1 MTKPVYPSHPADVR
15 RRTVLG
21 GAGAVAVTAGT
32 GGLGSTGTAYAAT
45 AASGAA
51 PREKP
56 GAAPSVS
63 YDRKRLLIDGEP
75 VLVLAGEIHY
85 FRLKRSDWQSRL
97 DLAKEAGLNTIAT
110 YIPWMWHE
118 TADGSIDV
126 TGRTREER
134 DLGAFLD
141 LCIRNGFH
149 VIARPGPF
157 TMAELKGEGV
167 PLRVR
172 EEHPEIVPK
181 GWDGKKDTA
190 QTVDYLAPAYLKE
203 VRRWYDAVIPV
214 IAKRKHRRGGHGVIA
229 CQLDN
234 EIGMLP
240 WVSNH
245 PALTDGT
252 LKAFNSWLEEVY
264 GSGLGDRYP
273 FADKP
278 ADERDA
284 AIRAPK
290 DGYAAALM
298 HDLGA
303 FTRGR
308 FARYVK
314 ALRKSAED
322 NGLTGVPFLVN
333 IHGTSDGG
341 ARKFPIGVSQLM
353 ETWTGEPGVFAGT
366 DFYLGG
372 LTVKNVTDLYLVN
385 AFTEA
390 VQDDDQP
397 LGALEFDAG
406 HADYG
411 DNLDNQEDAESGD
424 LKTRLCVAQGVK
436 LINYYL
442 FAGGFN
448 PKLDKPAGDGNDRI
462 GITGERHG
470 FSAPVDP
477 EGRRNLTYEPLKE
490 TVHAVGGLAGALAGM
505 VPEYDDVA
513 LGFVPDHYLTEYHPP
528 ERPSVDAILA
538 DIEEIRGFGPRGAL
552 SRAMLLG
559 GFRYR
564 ALDVQSAALDP
575 DRTPVLA
582 LATGRNLATK
592 VQRKLVRY
600 LEAGGRLLLSGRVP
614 EEDMAGKASTELRD
628 ALGLRVGKTLT
639 DADRFWLSASAHGWA
654 APRAEIRVA
663 KAQLCTAGR
672 GDTVLREV
680 STGKGCGFDIP
691 VGKGRA
697 VVVTTD
703 YRCDLDFWRKA
714 LKALGAAPGITHSA
728 TDPGLFLLT
737 TRSHGDDG
745 AGRLLHALNVT
756 SGLDQEFT
764 VHEKGRALF
773 GGERL
778 RIPGRSGAM
787 LPLGLPA
794 GGGRIAYATAEIT
807 GIEKGRV
814 AFRAVGGTDSVV
826 AVEGA
831 AACQGAKVS
840 REGGR
845 TVLRVGR
852 PEFTVRLG

>member
-1 MTKPVYPSHPADVR
+1 MTSHPADMR
-15 RRTVLG
+15 RRAVLG
-21 GAGAVAVTAGT
+21 GAGAIAVAAAGGT
-32 GGLGSTGTAYAAT
+32 GPGATPASAASAWTGGAQPYERTGT
-45 AASGAA
+45 G
-51 PREKP
+51 
-56 GAAPSVS
+56 PSVS
-63 YDRKRLLIDGEP
+63 YDRKRLLIDGDP

-126 TGRTREER
+126 TGRTRPER

-141 LCIRNGFH
+141 LCVAEGFH

-167 PLRVR
+167 PHRVR

-181 GWDGKKDTA
+181 GWDGQKDTA

-214 IAKRKHRRGGHGVIA
+214 IAKRRHRKGGHGVIA

-252 LKAFNSWLEEVY
+252 LKAFNSWLDETY
-264 GSGLGDRYP
+264 GADLGGRYP

-284 AIRAPK
+284 AIRAPE
-290 DGYAAALM
+290 DAYAPALM

-308 FARYVK
+308 FARYVST
-314 ALRKSAED
+314 LRKSAEN
-322 NGLTGVPFLVN
+322 NGLKGVPFLIN

-341 ARKFPIGVSQLM
+341 AKKFPIGISQLM
-353 ETWTGEPGVFAGT
+353 ETWSQEPGIFAGS

-385 AFTEA
+385 AFTES
-390 VQDDDQP
+390 VQDADQP
-397 LGALEFDAG
+397 LSALEFDAG

-424 LKTRLCVAQGVK
+424 LKTRLCLAQGVK
-436 LINYYL
+436 MINYYL

-448 PKLDKPAGDGNDRI
+448 PKLDKPVGDGNDRI

-477 EGRRNLTYEPLKE
+477 EGRRNLSYEPLKQ
-490 TVHAVGGLAGALAGM
+490 TLHTVGGLAQTLAGM
-505 VPEYDDVA
+505 VPEYDEVA

-528 ERPSVDAILA
+528 GRESVDAILA
-538 DIEEIRGFGPRGAL
+538 DIEDTRGFGPRGAL

-564 ALDVQSAALDP
+564 AVDVQSGRLDP

-582 LATGRNLATK
+582 LATGKNLATK
-592 VQRKLVRY
+592 VQRELVRY
-600 LEAGGRLLLSGRVP
+600 LEAGGRLLLSGRIP
-614 EEDMAGKASTELRD
+614 QEDMAGGKSTELGD
-628 ALGLRVGKTLT
+628 ALGLKPGKTLT
-639 DADRFWLSASAHGWA
+639 DADRFWLSATSHGWA

-663 KAQLCTAGR
+663 KAQLCTPSKGS
-672 GDTVLREV
+672 TVLREV
-680 STGKGCGFDIP
+680 STGKGCGFDVP

-703 YRCDLDFWRKA
+703 YRCDLDFWLRA
-714 LKALGAAPGITHSA
+714 LKALGATPALTHSA

-737 TRSHGDDG
+737 TRAAEGG
-745 AGRLLHALNVT
+745 GRLLHALNVT

-764 VHEKGRALF
+764 VSEKGKALF
-773 GGERL
+773 GGEKL
-778 RIPGRSGAM
+778 RVPGRSGAI
-787 LPLGLPA
+787 LPLGLEA

-807 GIEKGRV
+807 GVAKSRV
-814 AFRAVGGTDSVV
+814 AFRAVGGGDSVV
-826 AVEGA
+826 AVEGDA
-831 AACQGAKVS
+831 RCPGARSS

-845 TVLRVGR
+845 TVLRVQR
-852 PEFTVRLG
+852 PEFTVSLS

>member
-1 MTKPVYPSHPADVR
+1 MTSQPSTPR

-21 GAGAVAVTAGT
+21 GAGAVAAVATGMNTAP
-32 GGLGSTGTAYAAT
+32 AA
-45 AASGAA
+45 AAA
-51 PREKP
+51 P
-56 GAAPSVS
+56 AAGGVLGDKGKPSVT
-63 YDRKRLLIDGEP
+63 YRRKRLLIDGEP

-118 TADGSIDV
+118 TSGGSIDV

-141 LCIRNGFH
+141 LCLDNGFH

-157 TMAELKGEGV
+157 TMAELKGEGI
-167 PLRVR
+167 PARVR
-172 EEHPEIVPK
+172 EEHPEIVAK
-181 GWDGKKDTA
+181 GWDGQKDTA

-214 IAKRKHRRGGHGVIA
+214 IAKRKHRKGRPGVIA

-234 EIGMLP
+234 EIGMLN

-245 PALTDGT
+245 PSLSDGALKD
-252 LKAFNSWLEEVY
+252 FNAWLDETY
-264 GSGLGDRYP
+264 GGKLSDRYP
-273 FADKP
+273 FADAP
-278 ADERDA
+278 AGERDK

-290 DGYAAALM
+290 DAYSPALM
-298 HDLGA
+298 HDLGK
-303 FTRGR
+303 FMRGR
-308 FARYVK
+308 FARYVR
-314 ALRKSAED
+314 ALRKSAEG
-322 NGLTGVPFLVN
+322 NGLTGVPFLIN

-341 ARKFPIGVSQLM
+341 ARKFPIGISQLM
-353 ETWTGEPGVFAGT
+353 ETWSGEPGVFSGS

-372 LTVKNVTDLYLVN
+372 LTVKNVTDLYLIN
-385 AFTEA
+385 AFTES
-390 VQDDDQP
+390 VQDGDQP
-397 LGALEFDAG
+397 LSALEFDAG

-424 LKTRLCVAQGVK
+424 LKTRLCLAQGVK
-436 LINYYL
+436 MINYYL
-442 FAGGFN
+442 FSGGFN

-477 EGRRNLTYEPLKE
+477 EGRKNLSYEPLKE
-490 TVHAVGGLAGALAGM
+490 TVHAVNGLAGALAGM
-505 VPEYDDVA
+505 VPTYDDVA

-528 ERPSVDAILA
+528 ERESADAILA

-564 ALDVQSAALDP
+564 ALDVQSAELDP

-582 LATGRNLATK
+582 LATGENLATG

-600 LEAGGRLLLSGRVP
+600 LKAGGKLLLSGKLPVA
-614 EEDMAGKASTELRD
+614 DMAGRKSTELAD
-628 ALGLRVGKTLT
+628 ALGLKAGKTMT
-639 DADRFWLSASAHGWA
+639 DADRFWLSATSHGWA
-654 APRAEIRVA
+654 APRAEVRIA
-663 KAQLCTAGR
+663 KAQLCTPSR
-672 GDTVLREV
+672 GETVLKEL

-703 YRCDLDFWRKA
+703 YRCDLDFWMSA
-714 LKALGAAPGITHSA
+714 LKALGASPTLTHSP

-737 TRSHGDDG
+737 TRDADG
-745 AGRLLHALNVT
+745 GRLLHALNVT
-756 SGLDQEFT
+756 SGLDQVFT
-764 VHEKGRALF
+764 VSEKGRALF
-773 GGERL
+773 GGEKL

-787 LPLGLPA
+787 LPLDLEA

-807 GIEKGRV
+807 GIRKGEV
-814 AFRAVGGTDSVV
+814 TFRAVGGGESVV
-826 AVEGA
+826 AVEGGA
-831 AACQGAKVS
+831 RCEGAKSS

-845 TVLRVGR
+845 TVLRVRR